1 MTDPKP
7 IAANVTPIAVAVPRP
22 AILPHAVA
30 TPALTRSVS
39 ARFRDAIVRAIP
51 LGLYHLVRVGPAGI
65 AGVTATVAALVI
77 AATALVASRNAA
89 DALAAKVASAQ
100 HHSNLTSNPEEGV
113 RKVVSSL
120 PTRDQIPAVMGV
132 MLQQAQQSG
141 IALDTGHYSYSPP
154 KGGGVGRYE
163 IEFPVKAEYPN
174 VRDFI
179 NRTLTAVPSAGL
191 DKLRIER
198 KLVGDSVVSADV
210 RFVVFVRS
218 EPAP

>member
-1 MTDPKP
+1 
-7 IAANVTPIAVAVPRP
+7 
-22 AILPHAVA
+22 
-30 TPALTRSVS
+30 
-39 ARFRDAIVRAIP
+39 
-51 LGLYHLVRVGPAGI
+51 VGPAGI
-65 AGVTATVAALVI
+65 AGVTATLVALAI

-89 DALAAKVASAQ
+89 DALAARIASAQ
-100 HHSNLTSNPEEGV
+100 HHPNLASSPEEGLG
-113 RKVVSSL
+113 KFVSAL
-120 PTRDQIPAVMGV
+120 PTREQIPAVMGV

-163 IEFPVKAEYPN
+163 IEFPVKGEYTS
-174 VRDFI
+174 VREFI

-210 RFVVFVRS
+210 RFVVFVLS

>member
-1 MTDPKP
+1 MTIPEP
-7 IAANVTPIAVAVPRP
+7 IPANVTPIAAVTQRP
-22 AILPHAVA
+22 PLLPPAVA
-30 TPALTRSVS
+30 TPAAPRSVS
-39 ARFRDAIVRAIP
+39 ARFGDFAVRAIP

-65 AGVTATVAALVI
+65 AGVTATLAALAI

-89 DALAAKVASAQ
+89 DALTAQIASAQ
-100 HHSNLTSNPEEGV
+100 HHPIPASSPEEGV
-113 RKVVSSL
+113 GKVVSAL
-120 PTRDQIPAVMGV
+120 PTRDDIPAVMGV

-163 IEFPVKAEYPN
+163 IEFPVKAEYPS
-174 VRDFI
+174 VREFI